1 MLTHWDV
8 KAPRVGVM
16 ARIPS
21 TMAMTVPS
29 SAFEGLGKC
38 AAIPVTKLAALE
50 RMLALILHHLNAAKL
65 AAPIMMA
72 SKVITPASTR
82 QKARL
87 GVRLLMVFGEFTTS
101 ARILA
106 RCDPRAANPAAR
118 DTIATTATTNLIL
131 DPGPDRPGAAR
142 QRSLSSLFMSAWHS
156 ALGGGS
162 RLAYRRKRW
171 GILGEPLAPR
181 ARSEL

>member
-50 RMLALILHHLNAAKL
+50 RMLALILRHLNAAKL
-65 AAPIMMA
+65 AAPIMVA
-72 SKVITPASTR
+72 SKVITPAS
-82 QKARL
+82 
-87 GVRLLMVFGEFTTS
+87 
-101 ARILA
+101 
-106 RCDPRAANPAAR
+106 
-118 DTIATTATTNLIL
+118 TNLIL

-142 QRSLSSLFMSAWHS
+142 QRSLLSSLFISAV
-156 ALGGGS
+156 ALRLGGGS
-162 RLAYRRKRW
+162 RLA
-171 GILGEPLAPR
+171 
-181 ARSEL
+181 